1 MPRPDHRPEAAAG
14 LHAIACFEATKG
26 ALVIL
31 VGLGLLSLIHRD
43 VEALAEQIVA
53 HLHLNPAS
61 EVPRIFLEF
70 ADRSSDS
77 RLQTLATGAIGYATL
92 RFIEAWGLWRDRIWA
107 QWLGIIS
114 GGIYL
119 PVEIYEL
126 CRGVTDIRT
135 GIFLVNLTIVVWLAR
150 VRWLEHRER
159 RG

>member
-1 MPRPDHRPEAAAG
+1 MRRRNHHLKAAAG
-14 LHAIACFEATKG
+14 LHTIACFEATKG
-26 ALVIL
+26 ALVIV

-53 HLHLNPAS
+53 HFHLNPANAA
-61 EVPRIFLEF
+61 PRIFLEL
-70 ADRSSDS
+70 ADRASDS
-77 RLQTLATGAIGYATL
+77 RLQALATGAIGYATL

-126 CRGVTDIRT
+126 WRGVTAIRAGT
-135 GIFLVNLTIVVWLAR
+135 FLLNLVIVAWLAR

-159 RG
+159 